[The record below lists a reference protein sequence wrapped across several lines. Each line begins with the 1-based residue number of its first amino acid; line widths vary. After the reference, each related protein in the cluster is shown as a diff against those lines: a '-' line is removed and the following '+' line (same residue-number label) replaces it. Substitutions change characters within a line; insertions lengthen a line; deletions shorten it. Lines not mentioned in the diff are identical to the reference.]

1 MPMRSWTMRMPMA
14 ASIAALICALSC
26 SKREESPPPS
36 ARPPPPRPA
45 AAAELAAP
53 AAPAETGL
61 PAPDAP
67 PAGADLEII
76 GQNAAAFSDLLD
88 SLRQFAGEDVKINSI
103 TLNLKSFIQGK
114 SDRDLMKFA
123 EAAMQKSPFAA
134 MQVLGYLA
142 ECSADPTIRM
152 MAAWRFG
159 DLASRCGDAADRA
172 RARKFY
178 DRLVACRGDDAF
190 VATLSAFDR
199 SELLCAM
206 QRLIVPLNLDEQ
218 SSFRQLA
225 ALLRDH
231 PTSAEDL
238 SIADW
243 FEAMAL
249 FRSDRKDD
257 LPEMMAFLRAIRERG
272 VYGRL
277 FAQREI
283 VDHWLSQTPEEVQA
297 EQAEF
302 LKLRAT
308 YQPKIDARQRH
319 LDAYPPAR
327 RLEEIQRLAE
337 EARILRQGQDNP

>member
-1 MPMRSWTMRMPMA
+1 MPMRSWKMRMPMA
-14 ASIAALICALSC
+14 ASLAALVCALSC
-26 SKREESPPPS
+26 SRREESPTPP
-36 ARPPPPRPA
+36 AMPPAPRPA

-53 AAPAETGL
+53 AAPAATGL

-76 GQNAAAFSDLLD
+76 GRNAAAFSDLLD
-88 SLRQFAGEDVKINSI
+88 SLRQFAGEKVKPNSV
-103 TLNLKSFIQGK
+103 TLDLKSFIPGK

-123 EAAMQKSPFAA
+123 EASMQTSPFAA

-142 ECSADPTIRM
+142 ERSADPNIRM
-152 MAAWRFG
+152 RAAWRFG

-172 RARKFY
+172 RARKCY

-206 QRLIVPLNLDEQ
+206 QRLIAPLNLDEQ

-249 FRSDRKDD
+249 FRSDRKED
-257 LPEMMAFLRAIRERG
+257 LPEMMACLRAIRARG
-272 VYGRL
+272 VYGRF
-277 FAQREI
+277 FAEQEI
-283 VDHWLSQTPEEVQA
+283 VDRWLSQTPEEVRA
-297 EQAEF
+297 EHAEF
-302 LKLRAT
+302 MKLRAACRS
-308 YQPKIDARQRH
+308 KIDARQRH
-319 LDAYPPAR
+319 LDAYPPTR
-327 RLEEIQRLAE
+327 RLAEIHRLAE
-337 EARILRQGQDNP
+337 EARIRRQGQDNP